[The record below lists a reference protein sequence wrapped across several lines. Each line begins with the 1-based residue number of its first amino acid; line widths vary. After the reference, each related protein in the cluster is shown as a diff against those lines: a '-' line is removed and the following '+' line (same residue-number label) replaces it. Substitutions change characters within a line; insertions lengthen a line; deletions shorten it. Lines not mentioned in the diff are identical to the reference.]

1 MIPLQLTL
9 KNFLSY
15 REASLDFSGLHTA
28 CICGANGAGKSSLLE
43 AITWSIW
50 GRSRATSEDD
60 AIAHGAKDM
69 RVDFTFQLHGS
80 IYRIIRSRQLGGSG
94 GLELQVM
101 TDQTFKSLTQKGIKA
116 TQSLIDEYL
125 KIDYDTFTNS
135 AYLRQGKADEFML
148 KKPSERKQILADLLK
163 LDRYEVL
170 ADRAKQ
176 VAAEYRSQALALE
189 HQLTQSTEKLQEI
202 PALITQSKALQDS
215 IDLLQTSQTADQ
227 TTLDTVKTTAQQ
239 RATYQQQI
247 QWSEQR
253 QQELQQD
260 LVQIQQE
267 LARTSL
273 EIDHLA
279 ALLARGAEIASSYAN
294 YERLSAA
301 VADWENKARAHQQT
315 QTQIQEQQ
323 LQIERQKQRN
333 QLALERLEQSLE
345 NAAQQQQEQEALLA
359 TAPEVEKALAQ
370 LQISRNRLRQL
381 DEIHREST
389 GITKRR
395 QDIQA
400 HIDRLAAQQQA
411 RLEQLHSSIA
421 QSQTRMK
428 QQDAWIEKLK
438 VVEKSI
444 ATLDKQRVY
453 LDRIRDKGQDCSGK
467 LAQIEIQR
475 KTCKV
480 QQQKLAEK
488 LATLES
494 ATDAACP
501 LCSYPLDGDH
511 WQHFLTNHE
520 QENQELEQQLS
531 DLQEQEI
538 NLNRDRDKLRQEYQ
552 EVTNQLKAYD
562 KLSEEKGRLNSQL
575 AALVKDREQLQELQ
589 AERENLVV
597 SLADRL
603 YAKDF
608 LEDLQELDD
617 LLKEL
622 GYDEKN
628 HALARS
634 EADRYRWAEIRQSD
648 LKKAAEKRDD
658 LHQRQQEIQQQ
669 LGVLHQQSVT
679 ELTQSESKFQEL
691 QMVLGS
697 ISYDANQQQ
706 QDQEQ
711 FRQLVEVASEY
722 RQWQQAQ
729 INHPQLLERAAT
741 LREQQQGKLASYQQA
756 ATDSAEIA
764 RLLAALPD
772 NSTQLVELEKQ
783 MLERRQQ
790 IDGHLATLGQL
801 TEKLWQLEGLQESLA
816 EQQAK
821 LQEYKQQQ
829 LIHDELTKAFG
840 RNGIQAL
847 IVENILPQI
856 EVEANN
862 ILSRLSNHQFNI
874 QFITQKHTKKSIR
887 AKKSTLKNA
896 KPIDTLDIVIG
907 DANGTRPYEN
917 YSGGEAF
924 RINFSIR
931 LALAKLLS
939 QRSGTPLQMLVV
951 DEGFGTQDREGCD
964 RLIAAIDAISS
975 DFKCVLAVTHMPQ
988 FREAFQT
995 RIEVHKTADGS
1006 QIEVFS

>member
-80 IYRIIRSRQLGGSG
+80 IYRVIRSRQLGGSG
-94 GLELQVM
+94 GLELQIM

-116 TQSLIDEYL
+116 TQSLIDQYI

-148 KKPSERKQILADLLK
+148 KKPGERKQILADLLK

-176 VAAEYRSQALALE
+176 VAAEYRSQAMVID
-189 HQLTQSTEKLQEI
+189 HQLTQSTEKLKEI
-202 PALITQSKALQDS
+202 PTLTAQIKGIQGS
-215 IDLLQTSQTADQ
+215 IDLLQINQTADQ
-227 TTLDTVKTTAQQ
+227 TTLHTLNTSAQQ
-239 RATYQQQI
+239 RTAYQQQI
-247 QWSEQR
+247 QWADRR

-260 LVQIQQE
+260 LVQVQQE
-267 LARTSL
+267 LARANL
-273 EIDHLA
+273 EMEHLT
-279 ALLARGAEIASSYAN
+279 ALLARGAEIALAHSE
-294 YERLSAA
+294 YEKLFAA

-315 QTQIQEQQ
+315 QAQIQAQQ
-323 LQIERQKQRN
+323 LQIERQQQRS
-333 QLALERLEQSLE
+333 QLEISRLEQSIE
-345 NAAQQQQEQEALLA
+345 NAVQQQLEQEALLA
-359 TAPEVEKALAQ
+359 TAPAVEQALAQ
-370 LQISRNRLRQL
+370 LQIGRDRLRQL

-389 GITKRR
+389 GIVKRR

-400 HIDRLAAQQQA
+400 HIDKLAAQHQA
-411 RLEQLHSSIA
+411 RMEQLQRAITHAQKSLEQ
-421 QSQTRMK
+421 
-428 QQDAWIEKLK
+428 QDTWTTKLQA
-438 VVEKSI
+438 VEKSI
-444 ATLDKQRVY
+444 AVLDKQRVY
-453 LDRIRDKGQDCSGK
+453 LDRVRDKGQDCSGK
-467 LAQIEIQR
+467 LAQIESQR
-475 KTCKV
+475 KTCIA
-480 QQQKLAEK
+480 QQQKLSTK
-488 LATLES
+488 LATLKS

-511 WQHFLTNHE
+511 WQHFLANHE
-520 QENQELEQQLS
+520 QESRELEQQLS

-538 NLNRDRDKLRQEYQ
+538 NFNRDRDKLRQEYQ

-562 KLSEEKGRLNSQL
+562 QLSEEKGQLTSQL
-575 AALVKDREQLQELQ
+575 AALTEAQAELQ
-589 AERENLVV
+589 QLYVERENLTI

-603 YAKDF
+603 YAIDF
-608 LEDLQELDD
+608 LSDLQELDELLQD
-617 LLKEL
+617 LS
-622 GYDEKN
+622 YDDKN

-634 EADRYRWAEIRQSD
+634 EVDRYRWAEIRQGD
-648 LKKAAEKRDD
+648 LKRATEKRDG
-658 LHQRQQEIQQQ
+658 LQQRQQDLRQQRETALEQ
-669 LGVLHQQSVT
+669 GKILLT
-679 ELTQSESKFQEL
+679 ETQSKLQEL
-691 QMVLGS
+691 QVDLGS
-697 ISYDANQQQ
+697 IGYDPFQQQ
-706 QDQEQ
+706 QDQERL
-711 FRQLVEVASEY
+711 RQLLEVPGEY

-729 INHPQLLERAAT
+729 VTHPQLLERTGT
-741 LREQQQGKLASYQQA
+741 LREQQQTKQASYHQA
-756 ATDSAEIA
+756 AVDSAEIA

-772 NSTQLVELEKQ
+772 NSAQLTELEQQ
-783 MLERRQQ
+783 MAERRQQ
-790 IDGHLATLGQL
+790 IDNHLANLGQL
-801 TEKLWQLEGLQESLA
+801 TEKLWQLEGLQDALQ

-821 LQEYKQQQ
+821 LQEYRQQQ

-840 RNGIQAL
+840 KNGIQAL
-847 IVENILPQI
+847 IVENILPQV
-856 EVEANN
+856 EVEANS
-862 ILSRLSNHQFNI
+862 ILSRLSNNQFHI
-874 QFITQKHTKKSIR
+874 QFITQKHTKKDKR
-887 AKKSTLKNA
+887 ARKSTLKNA
-896 KPIDTLDIVIG
+896 KPIDTLEILIG

-951 DEGFGTQDREGCD
+951 DEGFGTQDSEGCD

-975 DFKCVLAVTHMPQ
+975 DFACVLAVTHMPQ

-995 RIEVHKTADGS
+995 RIEVYKTAAGS
-1006 QIEVFS
+1006 YIEVFS